1 MKHSIDNLKRITLA
15 SMIALELAA
24 CGGGG
29 GGGSGGASTTAI
41 SDAGEDRVAA
51 RGAAVTLDGSG
62 SSDSAGGAL
71 SYSWR
76 QTRGTDVTN
85 GAGVLTG
92 ARPIFAAPDKV
103 ETLSFELSVNGGA
116 PDTVHVNVLEHNGR
130 AFFVDGDNG
139 NDATGDGSMA
149 NPFASISHAL
159 SAIDGP
165 NIDIYVRSMAN
176 GARYDETAATL
187 ALPTSSSLYGG
198 YGAEWVRDVG
208 NNRTGLDGHS
218 RAVNF
223 SDVGADAWFSG
234 FDLSAADGANASS
247 IVSGVSAESGQGELT
262 IEDNLIT
269 AGSVGPGV
277 SGSPASSYGLRLAG
291 LSSVQVLRNDIIAG
305 SGGKGQNGA
314 DRFKNTNGGNGSN
327 STSINGGGGGAASNP
342 NAGTNAGGNGGGGGP
357 LFGVGAVGGNGH
369 ALPDGFQLGH
379 PQGGGGAGG
388 TRSSQNG
395 LGGFGGDGGRGGDG
409 GVGVGAIS
417 SGFYQ
422 SRNGRTANTGN
433 SGAGGGGGAGGDG
446 AVLGTGGGGGG
457 GGAGGRSGEGGGGGI
472 GGGGSFGILLS
483 GIANAVVEDNF
494 ISSGVAGDGGRGGDG
509 GSGGDGGTGGSG
521 APAGGL
527 GGEAGGHGGGGGKGG
542 EGGQGGGGAG
552 GPSLAIL
559 VDANMAPIINNNTLT
574 SGAGG
579 LGGDGGDGGRKGRA
593 GSSGSDGGAGAT
605 FTDVFSGPKGA
616 PSEGGYSYGIYDLD
630 TNDGLVPSVSGNT
643 FSVGTPAKGGSS
655 GEANF

>member
-1 MKHSIDNLKRITLA
+1 MKHSIDSLKRITLA

-29 GGGSGGASTTAI
+29 GSGGGGGASTTAI

-139 NDATGDGSMA
+139 SDATGDGSMA

-187 ALPTSSSLYGG
+187 ALTTSSSLYGG
-198 YGAEWVRDVG
+198 YGAEWVRDVS
-208 NNRTGLDGHS
+208 NNRTGVDGHS

-223 SDVGADAWFSG
+223 SDVSADAWFSG
-234 FDLSAADGANASS
+234 FDLAAADGANASS
-247 IVSGVSAESGQGELT
+247 IVSGVSAKSGQGALT

-305 SGGKGQNGA
+305 SGGKGQNGV
-314 DRFKNTNGGNGSN
+314 DRFKNTNGSNGSN
-327 STSINGGGGGAASNP
+327 STNINGGGGGAASNP
-342 NAGTNAGGNGGGGGP
+342 NAGTNGGGHGGSGGG
-357 LFGVGAVGGNGH
+357 LFGTGFVGGNGH

-395 LGGFGGDGGRGGDG
+395 QGGFGGDGGRGGDG
-409 GVGVGAIS
+409 G
-417 SGFYQ
+417 
-422 SRNGRTANTGN
+422 
-433 SGAGGGGGAGGDG
+433 
-446 AVLGTGGGGGG
+446 GGG
-457 GGAGGRSGEGGGGGI
+457 GGAGGRSGEEGGGGI

-494 ISSGVAGDGGRGGDG
+494 ISSGVGGDGGRGGNG

-527 GGEAGGHGGGGGKGG
+527 GSEAGGHGGGGGKGG

-605 FTDVFSGPKGA
+605 FTDVFIGPRGA